1 MKKTSL
7 SLIFILFS
15 TIIARAQWST
25 SGTITSTNNSVGI
38 GTATNLGGRLMVM
51 GTINSV
57 VSGAGGDNNNY
68 LFSNPNAANTTN
80 DPRGGIWLDNDGR
93 VKLRS
98 VTGYGFAFRS
108 TGDTFDILN
117 INDNGMSI
125 GTQTMPS
132 GYKLAVNGSA
142 IVTSLI
148 IKLNSNWPDYVF
160 KPTYQLPSLA
170 EVKSYIDQNQHLP
183 EIPSADEIAKDGL
196 NVGEMN
202 KLLMK
207 KVEEL
212 TLYLIEKDDKEQ
224 EQKKINQNYA
234 NQIEKLNKQLES
246 LSTQLNNFKSKT
258 LNK

>member
-1 MKKTSL
+1 MKKTLL
-7 SLIFILFS
+7 SLIFIFFA
-15 TIIARAQWST
+15 TVIAHAQWST
-25 SGTITSTNNSVGI
+25 TGTITSTSNDVGI
-38 GTATNLGGRLMVM
+38 GTGTANPMGKLQVM
-51 GTINSV
+51 GTVTSTV
-57 VSGAGGDNNNY
+57 VGAGGDNNNY
-68 LFSNPNAANTTN
+68 LFTNPNAANTTN
-80 DPRGGIWLDNDGR
+80 DRRGGIWLDNDGR

-108 TGDTFDILN
+108 TSDTFDILN

-142 IVTSLI
+142 IVTSLT

-160 KPTYQLPSLA
+160 KPSYQLPSLT
-170 EVKSYIDQNQHLP
+170 EVKTYIDQNQHLP

-212 TLYLIEKDDKEQ
+212 TLYLIEKDQQDK
-224 EQKKINQNYA
+224 QKD
-234 NQIEKLNKQLES
+234 KQLEE
-246 LSTQLNNFKSKT
+246 LRKRMAQLEKDIQNNATQK
-258 LNK
+258 